1 MDEDLLAAF
10 GEAVFLMEGE
20 GAERDA
26 MNRPVAGEERSIEV
40 SGVLVNFDAGALG
53 DDARPAG
60 QRTDAVLCFPAGFER
75 DVRGM
80 DVLVRGLRY
89 RVEWC
94 RPAPEADV
102 VPYGI
107 TAGAVRVDG

>member
-40 SGVLVNFDAGALG
+40 SGVLVNFDA
-53 DDARPAG
+53 RPAG

-94 RPAPEADV
+94 RPAPEANV

>member
-1 MDEDLLAAF
+1 MGEDLLAAF
-10 GEAVFLMEGE
+10 GEAVSVVERAEIGRDPMNSPVRGE
-20 GAERDA
+20 DFT
-26 MNRPVAGEERSIEV
+26 EV
-40 SGVLVNFDAGALG
+40 SGVLVNFDAAALG

-60 QRTDAVLCFPAGFER
+60 QRIDAVLCFPAGFER

-80 DVLVRGLRY
+80 NVLVRGLRY
-89 RVEWC
+89 RVKWC
-94 RPAPEADV
+94 RPAPEANV